1 MTAINTG
8 RMVADLQRMIRQP
21 SVSATGQGITECARL
36 VSSILEDS
44 GIGARLLEVP
54 GHAPLVYGEARSES
68 SPDRTI
74 LFYNHYDVQPA
85 EPVEMWGHPPF
96 AGEID
101 GGRVYGRGATDDK
114 GELAAR
120 IEAVRTLLKSGDLPC
135 NIKFVIEGEEE
146 NGSTGIP
153 AYLER
158 YGQMM
163 ACDGIVW
170 EFGYVDASDRP
181 IIGLGVKGMLF
192 VELRARGASRDLHSG
207 MAPIIQNAAWR
218 LTGALS
224 TLAGSDGRIRVP
236 GWYDGAEPLS
246 EDDRRLLK
254 MMPYDAESVKSDTGV
269 ERFVLDQDGAQ
280 AKEDL
285 AGVATCNIA
294 GLWSGY
300 TGNGTKTV
308 LPSEATAKLDLRILP
323 GMNTGAL
330 ASRLR
335 GHLADNGYG
344 DIEVTI
350 LHAEPGSRTSPA
362 HPFVGTVREAADAA
376 YGTHILSII
385 YPETG
390 PLWHFA
396 SKLGAPCVLAG
407 GTHVHSRMHAPDE
420 WARVDLLEKTSRMM
434 VSVLEGFG
442 R

>member
-1 MTAINTG
+1 MTAIRTD

-21 SVSATGQGITECARL
+21 SVSATGQGIAECARL
-36 VSSILEDS
+36 VCDILEECGVRS
-44 GIGARLLEVP
+44 RLLEVP

-68 SPDRTI
+68 NPDRTV

-85 EPVEMWGHPPF
+85 EPVELWDHPPF

-120 IEAVRTLLKSGDLPC
+120 MEAVRALLESGDPPC

-153 AYLER
+153 AYLDR
-158 YGQMM
+158 YGRMM
-163 ACDGIVW
+163 SCDGIIW
-170 EFGYVDASDRP
+170 EFGYVDAADRP

-192 VELRARGASRDLHSG
+192 AELRARGASRDLHSG
-207 MAPIIQNAAWR
+207 MAPVIQNAAWR

-224 TLAGSDGRIRVP
+224 TLAGPDGRIRIP
-236 GWYDGAEPLS
+236 SWYDGIKPLS
-246 EDDRRLLK
+246 EEDRRLLEA
-254 MMPYDAESVKSDTGV
+254 MPYDAESVKSDTGV
-269 ERFVLDQDGAQ
+269 ERFVLDQDEAQ

-300 TGNGTKTV
+300 TGDGTKTV

-323 GMNTGAL
+323 GMDPAVQ
-330 ASRLR
+330 ADRLKR
-335 GHLADNGYG
+335 HLADGGYG
-344 DIEVTI
+344 DIGVTI
-350 LHAEPGSRTSPA
+350 LHAAPGSRTSPA
-362 HPFVGTVREAADAA
+362 HPFVGVVRKAADAA
-376 YGTHILSII
+376 YGTHVLSII

-396 SKLGAPCVLAG
+396 TRLGAPCVLAG
-407 GTHVHSRMHAPDE
+407 GTHVHSPIHAPDE
-420 WARVDLLEKTSRMM
+420 WTRIDLLERTSRMM